1 MVQSGQAQIFIL
13 FNYSLGIIKRFTM
26 LERIIPTSFRSASGD
41 SSSAAKGGG
50 IIDILRSLIDKKIMP
65 SSEMNMPNGAYGGA
79 RGLRNP
85 ALPDSEKKRIV
96 FLKKMPSRCVTNGKK
111 YDIV

>member
-1 MVQSGQAQIFIL
+1 
-13 FNYSLGIIKRFTM
+13 
-26 LERIIPTSFRSASGD
+26 
-41 SSSAAKGGG
+41 
-50 IIDILRSLIDKKIMP
+50 
-65 SSEMNMPNGAYGGA
+65 MPNGAHGGA